1 LEVVKGSL
9 KGLVKEGVKVNLN
22 CLGCEVE
29 LVNEEA
35 ELDFI

>member
-1 LEVVKGSL
+1 LVVVKGGL

-22 CLGCEVE
+22 CLGCEAE

-35 ELDFI
+35 ELDFV